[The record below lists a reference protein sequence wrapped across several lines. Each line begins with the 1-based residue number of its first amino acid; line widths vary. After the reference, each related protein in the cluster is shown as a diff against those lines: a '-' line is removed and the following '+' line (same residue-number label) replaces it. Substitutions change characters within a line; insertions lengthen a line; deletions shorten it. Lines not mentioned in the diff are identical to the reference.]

1 MRATVNRRPHS
12 ISCRCVL
19 CRTWEKISWRCLFLF
34 FVRAS
39 FLPSSI
45 GTNVVVVVVVVGKCE
60 NILYKHTAEQNRAVE
75 CGIGEEVRVSERE
88 RTLNRTNNVSEK
100 ELYGNFV
107 VYTLGEANECC
118 LPYTEH
124 SCASFIF
131 VVFLTH
137 SRNFVF
143 LHKPVLPDRDR
154 YQNAAVVVSSARISL
169 SFCCCWME
177 YSMAAKIRTPAA
189 ALELESSSSSSSG
202 KWWWSL
208 RNGIRLR
215 SIHIYTYRVCRFIYL
230 LSKRD
235 NWRNKKN

>member
-1 MRATVNRRPHS
+1 MKKWERPS
-12 ISCRCVL
+12 IDVFTRFHAAVFCAEYAKNKL
-19 CRTWEKISWRCLFLF
+19 KISFLF

-45 GTNVVVVVVVVGKCE
+45 GTNVVVVVVVEKCE

-88 RTLNRTNNVSEK
+88 WTANRTNNVSKE

-107 VYTLGEANECC
+107 VYTLGEASECS

-137 SRNFVF
+137 LRNFVFF

-154 YQNAAVVVSSARISL
+154 YQNAGLLLLVLQESRSAVIEWNIVWQLKFAHQQLPLNLNHHHHRHRHLASGGGACAMGSAWDL
-169 SFCCCWME
+169 C
-177 YSMAAKIRTPAA
+177 
-189 ALELESSSSSSSG
+189 
-202 KWWWSL
+202 
-208 RNGIRLR
+208 
-215 SIHIYTYRVCRFIYL
+215 IHIYTYVYSLPLYI
-230 LSKRD
+230 SSIQTG
-235 NWRNKKN
+235 